1 MEGDAELKLQKASSD
16 LIPEFE
22 TLLARFLRN
31 DRLVVKH
38 SQASALI
45 RLLEPFQEWP
55 QLLDQHLKRLIPP
68 LISAFVGYLMRFV
81 DQYINQDTYAS
92 EDAIPLPRAIS
103 KILYTFCKI
112 RGYKVISHFLNNEPK
127 FLEPMLSAY
136 ALWSQVESHHGSKP
150 SQRASM
156 TWEERYIMLLWISHL
171 MLTPFDLATISSI
184 DNIKTGDLQITLPT
198 AMPWSARHATE
209 IAVQTMRVASKER
222 EAAAIL
228 LVRIALRPDM
238 RQYDLAKCLIEWALA
253 SLTLE
258 SDEFRKRSIYA
269 HIGALS
275 FLAGV
280 VTSADS
286 NVISPY
292 LSIIFKG
299 AQAIVA
305 QVSANEKA
313 IYSSALAR
321 KLVIKIF
328 RAIIVH
334 TLHNGL
340 EKPSHTQLSSED
352 ALEEIIDHILTSLAD
367 KDTPVRYA
375 ASKALSV
382 IAAKL
387 DPAQAADIVEAL
399 LGSLEEN
406 VSWEDVATGRK
417 VANHDLQNSKQSSL
431 ERDITAVNPLRWHG
445 LVLALSQ
452 LLYRRSPPPEQ
463 LLNIVNLLV
472 IALRFEQR
480 SAVGA
485 SIGTNVRDAAC
496 FGIWALARRYT
507 TEELFAI
514 DTSLID
520 SAGYLERPISVLQI
534 LANEIVVAAC
544 SDSSGN
550 IRRGA
555 SAALQELIGRH
566 PDTID
571 RGIPIVQVVDYHA
584 VALRSRALVDVALG
598 ASDLDRLYWCAL
610 LDGLLGARGVGSV
623 DAPSRRDAATA
634 VGGLA
639 RRSPNESLQ
648 KVRDC
653 LRLTTNRRVEERQ
666 GLVLSLAA
674 IIAVMESDNVAIKA
688 GSIPSLT
695 SISTFF
701 EDLPTAG
708 KDLATPTLRPHLTA
722 EAACKL
728 IATSGSAARSSSP
741 IASITAPLFHASLN
755 ESIEILRL
763 SLGRTEDLVIN
774 AATAAARELLYF
786 SDVPTREKLVQ
797 SWISTIS
804 RPRTKP
810 YGTLAALGAAFEQL
824 DSSKELSR
832 SILDSLLG
840 QVDPHL
846 EIEIR
851 VWAMKGLKSCIQTVK
866 GAMSTSLVEAISR
879 CLDDYTNDQRGDV
892 GSLLRLEAIDAADI
906 ALQYHTSLSKQSQEL
921 LTSGICRLSVE
932 KLDKVRNHAWSCLQ
946 NHRLLLFPPTTLP
959 PQLPTTT
966 STYFT
971 HILTLTLTHPYLLTP
986 ILAGLLTSTASGADS
1001 LLRASRAALA
1011 SHIDTLSDAQL
1022 HTLLASLLT
1031 ILAENQHNERLSLP
1045 TLTALAFLSEIN
1057 IFDRVATLEPPLDW
1071 SQTLLPLLARSHH
1084 RSTNVRKILACIVC
1098 YSSLAYIPSTRQI
1111 TLGRL
1116 CSLLLHPYPMV
1127 SPPEPNQCASR
1138 FSFPCTLFWHFS
1150 KNGINDGPLGPQR
1163 PDPQS
1168 TRQPTKTFISPE
1180 QIPQQESPDKT

>member
-22 TLLARFLRN
+22 NLLARFLRN
-31 DRLVVKH
+31 DRVSIVKH
-38 SQASALI
+38 SQANALV

-68 LISAFVGYLMRFV
+68 LIAAFVSYLTRFV

-136 ALWSQVESHHGSKP
+136 ALWDQVESQHGSKS
-150 SQRASM
+150 SQRAGM

-184 DNIKTGDLQITLPT
+184 DNIKTSGLQITFPT
-198 AMPWSARHATE
+198 AIPSSARHATGF
-209 IAVQTMRVASKER
+209 AVQTMTVASKER

-238 RQYDLAKCLIEWALA
+238 RQYDLAKCMIEWALA

-258 SDEFRKRSIYA
+258 SDETGKRSIYA

-286 NVISPY
+286 IIISPY
-292 LSIIFKG
+292 LLITFRG
-299 AQAIVA
+299 VQAIVA
-305 QVSANEKA
+305 QVSANDKA

-321 KLVIKIF
+321 KLIIKIF
-328 RAIIVH
+328 RAIIIH
-334 TLHNGL
+334 ILHNGP
-340 EKPSHTQLSSED
+340 EKSSHTQLLSED
-352 ALEEIIDHILTSLAD
+352 TLEEIVDHILTSLAD

-382 IAAKL
+382 ITAKL

-406 VSWEDVATGRK
+406 VSWEDVATGRR
-417 VANHDLQNSKQSSL
+417 VANHDLRDSKQRSL
-431 ERDITAVNPLRWHG
+431 KRDLTAVNPLKWHG

-463 LLNIVNLLV
+463 LSSIVNLLV

-507 TEELFAI
+507 TEELLAI
-514 DTSLID
+514 DASLID
-520 SAGYLERPISVLQI
+520 SAGCPERPISVLQI

-584 VALRSRALVDVALG
+584 VALRSRALVDVTLG
-598 ASDLDRLYWCAL
+598 ASDLNRLYWSAL
-610 LDGLLGARGVGSV
+610 LDGLLGPRGVGSV

-653 LRLTTNRRVEERQ
+653 LRSTTNRQVEERQ
-666 GLVLSLAA
+666 GLVLSFAA
-674 IIAVMESDNVAIKA
+674 IVAVMESDNVAIEA

-701 EDLPTAG
+701 EDIPTAS
-708 KDLATPTLRPHLTA
+708 KDLASPTLRPQLTA
-722 EAACKL
+722 EATCRL
-728 IATSGSAARSSSP
+728 IATFGTAARSSSP
-741 IASITAPLFHASLN
+741 IASMTAPIFHASFN

-774 AATAAARELLYF
+774 AATVAARELLCS
-786 SDVPTREKLVQ
+786 SDIPTREKLVQ

-810 YGTLAALGAAFEQL
+810 YGTIAALGAAFEQL

-840 QVDPHL
+840 QLDPHL
-846 EIEIR
+846 EIETR
-851 VWAMKGLKSCIQTVK
+851 VWAMKSLKSCIQAVK
-866 GAMSTSLVEAISR
+866 GAMSTSLIEAISR
-879 CLDDYTNDQRGDV
+879 CLDDYTTDQRGDV

-906 ALQYHTSLSKQSQEL
+906 ALQYHTSLSKQFQEL
-921 LTSGICRLSVE
+921 PISKICRLSVE

-946 NHRLLLFPPTTLP
+946 NHHHLLFPPSALP
-959 PQLPTTT
+959 PQCPTTT

-971 HILTLTLTHPYLLTP
+971 HILALTLTQPYLLTP
-986 ILAGLLTSTASGADS
+986 ILTGLLTSTASGADS

-1011 SHIDTLSDAQL
+1011 AHIDTLSDAQL
-1022 HTLLASLLT
+1022 HSLLTSLLT

-1057 IFDRVATLEPPLDW
+1057 IFDRVNTRELPFDW
-1071 SQTLLPLLARSHH
+1071 SQLLPLLAKSHH

-1116 CSLLLHPYPMV
+1116 CGLLLHPYPMV
-1127 SPPEPNQCASR
+1127 SAPPPIQTSL
-1138 FSFPCTLFWHFS
+1138 PCT
-1150 KNGINDGPLGPQR
+1150 I
-1163 PDPQS
+1163 
-1168 TRQPTKTFISPE
+1168 
-1180 QIPQQESPDKT
+1180 

>member
-1 MEGDAELKLQKASSD
+1 MDEDAELKLQKASSD

-31 DRLVVKH
+31 ERLHVVKH
-38 SQASALI
+38 SQANALI

-55 QLLDQHLKRLIPP
+55 QLLDQHLKRLVPP
-68 LISAFVGYLMRFV
+68 LISAFVGYLMKSI
-81 DQYINQDTYAS
+81 DQYIEQDICTS
-92 EDAIPLPRAIS
+92 EDVIPLPRAIS

-112 RGYKVISHFLNNEPK
+112 RGYKVISHFLNSEPK

-136 ALWSQVESHHGSKP
+136 ALWNQVESHHGSKP
-150 SQRASM
+150 FQRGSM
-156 TWEERYIMLLWISHL
+156 TWEERYIMLLWTSHL
-171 MLTPFDLATISSI
+171 MLTPFDLASISSI
-184 DNIKTGDLQITLPT
+184 DVFKTENLHITLPT
-198 AMPWSARHATE
+198 AMPSLARHATE
-209 IAVQTMRVASKER
+209 IAVQTVRVASKER

-238 RQYDLAKCLIEWALA
+238 RQYDLAKCMIDWAMA
-253 SLTLE
+253 SLKFE
-258 SDEFRKRSIYA
+258 SDETGKKSIYA

-286 NVISPY
+286 IIISPY
-292 LSIIFKG
+292 LLIILRG
-299 AQAIVA
+299 VQAIVA

-321 KLVIKIF
+321 KLIIKIF
-328 RAIIVH
+328 RAIIIH

-340 EKPSHTQLSSED
+340 EESSHTQLSSED

-382 IAAKL
+382 ITAKL

-406 VSWEDVATGRK
+406 VSWEDVATGRR
-417 VANHDLQNSKQSSL
+417 VANHDLQNSEQRSL
-431 ERDITAVNPLRWHG
+431 KRDLTAVNPLRWHG
-445 LVLALSQ
+445 LILALSQ

-463 LLNIVNLLV
+463 LSSIVNLLLV
-472 IALRFEQR
+472 ALCFEQR

-507 TEELFAI
+507 TEELLAI

-520 SAGYLERPISVLQI
+520 SSGFGEGPEGSVSVLQI

-584 VALRSRALVDVALG
+584 VALRSRALIDVALG
-598 ASDLDRLYWCAL
+598 ASALNRLYWSAL
-610 LDGLLGARGVGSV
+610 LNGLVGARGIRSV

-634 VGGLA
+634 VGRLA

-653 LRLTTNRRVEERQ
+653 LRSTSNRRVEELQ

-674 IIAVMESDNVAIKA
+674 IVAVMESDNLAIDA
-688 GSIPSLT
+688 GSISSLT
-695 SISTFF
+695 SMSTFF
-701 EDLPTAG
+701 EDIPTAG
-708 KDLATPTLRPHLTA
+708 KDLANPTLRPHLTA
-722 EAACKL
+722 EAICKL
-728 IATSGSAARSSSP
+728 IATFGSATRSSSP
-741 IASITAPLFHASLN
+741 IASIAAPIFHASFN
-755 ESIEILRL
+755 ASIEILHL

-786 SDVPTREKLVQ
+786 SDVSTREKLVR

-804 RPRTKP
+804 RPRTRP
-810 YGTLAALGAAFEQL
+810 YGTIAALGAAFEQS
-824 DSSKELSR
+824 DSLTELSS
-832 SILDSLLG
+832 SILHSLLG
-840 QVDPHL
+840 QLDPQL
-846 EIEIR
+846 EIETR
-851 VWAMKGLKSCIQTVK
+851 VWAMKSLKSCIHTIK
-866 GAMSTSLVEAISR
+866 GAMSTSLIEAISR
-879 CLDDYTNDQRGDV
+879 CLDDYTTDQRGDV
-892 GSLLRLEAIDAADI
+892 GSLLRLEAIDAADQ
-906 ALQYHTSLSKQSQEL
+906 ALHYHTSLSQQFQEL
-921 LTSGICRLSVE
+921 LTSKICCLSVE

-946 NHRLLLFPPTTLP
+946 NHHNLLYHTSTPP
-959 PQLPTTT
+959 PQVPTTT

-971 HILTLTLTHPYLLTP
+971 HILALTLTHPYLLTP
-986 ILAGLLTSTASGADS
+986 ILTGLVISTASGADS

-1011 SHIDTLSDAQL
+1011 SHIDTLSDVQL
-1022 HTLLASLLT
+1022 HSLLTSLLT
-1031 ILAENQHNERLSLP
+1031 ILAENQHNERLLLP
-1045 TLTALAFLSEIN
+1045 ILTALAFLGEIN
-1057 IFDRVATLEPPLDW
+1057 VFDRVATLEPPLDW
-1071 SQTLLPLLARSHH
+1071 SQSLLPLLGKSHH
-1084 RSTNVRKILACIVC
+1084 KSTNVRKVLACIAC

-1116 CSLLLHPYPMV
+1116 CGLLLHPYPMV
-1127 SPPEPNQCASR
+1127 SPPDRTIVTSNPISNAPSLANPEKPISASSSWTER
-1138 FSFPCTLFWHFS
+1138 PV
-1150 KNGINDGPLGPQR
+1150 KARPIINKASYQDV
-1163 PDPQS
+1163 S
-1168 TRQPTKTFISPE
+1168 IA
-1180 QIPQQESPDKT
+1180 